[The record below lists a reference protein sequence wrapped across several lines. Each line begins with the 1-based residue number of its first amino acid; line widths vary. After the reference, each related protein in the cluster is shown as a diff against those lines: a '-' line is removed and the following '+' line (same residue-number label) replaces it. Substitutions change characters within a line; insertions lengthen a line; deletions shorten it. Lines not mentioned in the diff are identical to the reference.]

1 MSTQLQDVHRGKMR
15 LVTRLFPGLQVS
27 TDQGRRDFR
36 ALMTSVAG
44 ISYRVVDASLK
55 LMIIPLATH
64 LLGIEKY
71 GIWLTASSILSL
83 LMVSDFGIGSGLIN
97 LVGASAARGDTRSV
111 RSYTATAYIA
121 FAALALFL
129 VIAVGCLSRAAIL
142 PHWIG
147 IGGNSPLVSQSRQLF
162 IIMGCLVAGSASLN
176 VVNFFASALQEGYLA
191 HGAQIVASLTALF
204 CIFHLRTGNMVNFAL
219 ASSLPILC
227 AYLLLSIYVYG
238 FRHRALA
245 PDFRSVNFAHFRV
258 IWHDSS
264 RLLIAQIADTVIAFT
279 SNVLVASQLGAAVV
293 PEVSVSLQVM
303 MIFNFVSCMFILP
316 LWPAYVEAGVREDW
330 AWIKT
335 ALWRGVARSV
345 GAVAFGCLGYTLI
358 YRVFIHTWSPALPI
372 PPLSFVIALDFWF
385 LIYVWNKNSMVL
397 LNALGFTSVRAWVA
411 PMAAAVFIGIA
422 VILLPKMGII
432 AIPIAGIASALVEA
446 SITTAKALSL
456 LTNRRMRLSIAP
468 EVNFVPEG

>member
-1 MSTQLQDVHRGKMR
+1 MR
-15 LVTRLFPGLQVS
+15 LVTKLFPCLEAS
-27 TDQGRRDFR
+27 TDQGRRDVR
-36 ALMTSVAG
+36 ALLTSVAG

-97 LVGASAARGDTRSV
+97 VVGASAARGDTRSV
-111 RSYTATAYIA
+111 RSFTATAYIA
-121 FAALALFL
+121 FGALALFL
-129 VIAVGCLSRAAIL
+129 IIAVGLLSRSAVL
-142 PHWIG
+142 PHWVG
-147 IGGNSPLVSQSRQLF
+147 IGGTSPLVSESRQLF
-162 IIMGCLVAGSASLN
+162 VIMGCLVAGSASLN

-191 HGAQIVASLTALF
+191 HGAQIAASLTALF
-204 CIFHLRTGNMVNFAL
+204 FIFHLHTNSMEAFAL

-245 PDFRSVNFAHFRV
+245 PDFRTVNFAHFRV

-264 RLLIAQIADTVIAFT
+264 RLLVAQIADTIIAFT
-279 SNVLVASQLGAAVV
+279 SNVLVASQLGARVV

-303 MIFNFVSCMFILP
+303 MILNFVSCMFILP

-330 AWIKT
+330 AWIKA
-335 ALWRGVARSV
+335 ALWRGVLRSV
-345 GAVAFGCLGYTLI
+345 GAVAFGSLCYTLI
-358 YRVFIHTWSPALPI
+358 YRVFIHTWSRALPI
-372 PPLSFVIALDFWF
+372 PPLSFVIALDVWF
-385 LIYVWNKNSMVL
+385 LIYVWNKNPMVL

-411 PMAAAVFIGIA
+411 PMAAAVFIVTA
-422 VILLPKMGII
+422 VALLPRLGIL

-446 SITTAKALSL
+446 SITTAAALSL
-456 LTNRRMRLSIAP
+456 LSNRRMRLSISP
-468 EVNFVPEG
+468 EVTFVPEG

>member
-1 MSTQLQDVHRGKMR
+1 MR
-15 LVTRLFPGLQVS
+15 LVTKLFPGIQVA

-36 ALMTSVAG
+36 ALMTAVAG
-44 ISYRVVDASLK
+44 ISYRLVDASLK
-55 LMIIPLATH
+55 LMIIPLATR
-64 LLGIEKY
+64 LLGVEKY

-97 LVGASAARGDTRSV
+97 LVGASAAKGDIRSV

-129 VIAVGCLSRAAIL
+129 ILGVGCLSRAATL
-142 PHWIG
+142 PHWVG
-147 IGGNSPLVSQSRQLF
+147 IGSSSPLVSQSRNLF
-162 IIMGCLVAGSASLN
+162 IVMGCLVAGSASLN
-176 VVNFFASALQEGYLA
+176 VVSFFASALQEGYLA
-191 HGAQIVASLTALF
+191 HGAQIAASLTALF
-204 CIFHLRTGNMVNFAL
+204 CIFHLHSSSMVNFAL

-227 AYLLLSIYVYG
+227 AYLVLSVYVYG

-245 PDFRSVNFAHFRV
+245 PDFRNVNFAHFRV

-264 RLLIAQIADTVIAFT
+264 RLLVAQIADTVIAFT

-330 AWIKT
+330 AWIKA
-335 ALWRGVARSV
+335 ALWRGVIRSV
-345 GAVAFGCLGYTLI
+345 GAVALGCLCYTLV
-358 YRVFIHTWSPALPI
+358 YRVFIHTWSPMLPI
-372 PPLSFVIALDFWF
+372 PPLSFVLALDVWF

-411 PMAAAVFIGIA
+411 PMSAAVFIGTS
-422 VILLPKMGII
+422 VVLLPRMGIV

-446 SITTAKALSL
+446 SITTGKALSL
-456 LTNRRMRLSIAP
+456 LSNRKMRLSIAP

>member
-1 MSTQLQDVHRGKMR
+1 MR
-15 LVTRLFPGLQVS
+15 LVTRLFPRLQGS
-27 TDQGRRDFR
+27 TDQSRRDAR
-36 ALMTSVAG
+36 ALWTSVAG
-44 ISYRVVDASLK
+44 ISYRLVDASLK

-97 LVGASAARGDTRSV
+97 LVGAAAARGDTRSV
-111 RSYTATAYIA
+111 RSFTATAYIA
-121 FAALALFL
+121 FGALAMFL
-129 VIAVGCLSRAAIL
+129 IIGVGLLSRAAIL
-142 PHWIG
+142 PHWVG
-147 IGGNSPLVSQSRQLF
+147 IGGTSPLVSESRHLF

-191 HGAQIVASLTALF
+191 HGAQIAASLTALF
-204 CIFHLRTGNMVNFAL
+204 CIFHLHTSSMESFAL
-219 ASSLPILC
+219 ASSLPILG

-245 PDFRSVNFAHFRV
+245 PDFSRVNFAHFRV

-279 SNVLVASQLGAAVV
+279 SNVLVASLLGAAVV

-316 LWPAYVEAGVREDW
+316 LWPAYVEAGVRADW
-330 AWIKT
+330 AWIKS
-335 ALWRGVARSV
+335 ALWRGVLRSV
-345 GAVAFGCLGYTLI
+345 GAIAFGSLCYTLI
-358 YRVFIHTWSPALPI
+358 YRVFIHTWSRVLPI
-372 PPLSFVIALDFWF
+372 PPLSFVIALDLWF
-385 LIYVWNKNSMVL
+385 LIYVWNKNPMVL

-411 PMAAAVFIGIA
+411 PIAAAVFIA
-422 VILLPKMGII
+422 TAFTLLPRLGII

-446 SITTAKALSL
+446 SVTTVMALSL
-456 LTNRRMRLSIAP
+456 VSNRRMRLTISP
-468 EVNFVPEG
+468 EVNFASEG

>member
-1 MSTQLQDVHRGKMR
+1 MR
-15 LVTRLFPGLQVS
+15 LVTRLFQGLEAS
-27 TDQGRRDFR
+27 TDQGRRDVR
-36 ALMTSVAG
+36 ALLTSVAG

-55 LMIIPLATH
+55 LMTIPLATH

-97 LVGASAARGDTRSV
+97 VVGASAARGDTRSV
-111 RSYTATAYIA
+111 RSFTATAYIA
-121 FAALALFL
+121 FGALALFL
-129 VIAVGCLSRAAIL
+129 IIAVGLLSRSAVL
-142 PHWIG
+142 PHWVG
-147 IGGNSPLVSQSRQLF
+147 IRGTSPLVSESRQLF
-162 IIMGCLVAGSASLN
+162 VIMGCLVAGSASLN

-191 HGAQIVASLTALF
+191 HCAQIAASLTALF
-204 CIFHLRTGNMVNFAL
+204 CIFHLHTSSMEAFAL
-219 ASSLPILC
+219 ASSLPILG

-245 PDFRSVNFAHFRV
+245 PDFRTVNFSHFRV

-264 RLLIAQIADTVIAFT
+264 RLLIAQIADTIIAFT
-279 SNVLVASQLGAAVV
+279 SNVLVASQLGAGVV

-330 AWIKT
+330 AWIKA
-335 ALWRGVARSV
+335 ALWRGVLRSV
-345 GAVAFGCLGYTLI
+345 GAVALGSLCYTLI
-358 YRVFIHTWSPALPI
+358 YRVFIHTWSRALPI
-372 PPLSFVIALDFWF
+372 PPLSFVIALDVWF
-385 LIYVWNKNSMVL
+385 LIYVWNKNPMVL

-411 PMAAAVFIGIA
+411 PMAAAVFIVIA
-422 VILLPKMGII
+422 VALLPRLGIV

-446 SITTAKALSL
+446 SITTAAALSL
-456 LTNRRMRLSIAP
+456 LSNQRMRLSMSP
-468 EVNFVPEG
+468 EVTFVPEG